1 LLNENSKFGA
11 KVFHQNTAT
20 QAARAN
26 AGKQQIFRQ
35 NKAGVN
41 FHFVKSSD
49 DNESRELRI
58 IDFVEMKTKKGPD
71 LKAIKKSC
79 KNLTESNKGMQYVWI
94 QVLD

>member
-1 LLNENSKFGA
+1 MIGYPTYLQYSTL
-11 KVFHQNTAT
+11 
-20 QAARAN
+20 
-26 AGKQQIFRQ
+26 
-35 NKAGVN
+35 
-41 FHFVKSSD
+41 D

>member
-79 KNLTESNKGMQYVWI
+79 KNFTESNKACRDVTT
-94 QVLD
+94 